1 MQIGKSVKESAVK
14 KLSRFGLRLAL
25 LRGKVARVELH
36 GLRCCGYSAWVIDRQ
51 GQRRQFAEGE
61 RSVWPDQGSLKRVL
75 RSVGVREVY
84 WRQVVS
90 HDEMIGR
97 PGCSEPEAGLP
108 VPLRAEG

>member
-1 MQIGKSVKESAVK
+1 MK

-36 GLRCCGYSAWVIDRQ
+36 GLRCCGYSVWVIDRQ

-97 PGCSEPEAGLP
+97 PGCNEPEAGLP
-108 VPLRAEG
+108 MPQRAEG